1 MKLSTYNPHIM
12 KKAIVPAPFF
22 SAYPLKALNLPEQ
35 EKKSYLH
42 IITNATGKDK
52 EKKKYAEKENV
63 FPMHNV
69 YNEKGIPVV
78 VNRPL
83 SQTTT
88 DHIEEKDSDWFASY
102 E

>member
-12 KKAIVPAPFF
+12 KKAIVPASFF
-22 SAYPLKALNLPEQ
+22 SAYPLKALNLPEE

-42 IITNATGKDK
+42 IITNTAGKEK

-63 FPMHNV
+63 FPMRNV
-69 YNEKGIPVV
+69 YDEKGIQVII
-78 VNRPL
+78 NHPL
-83 SQTTT
+83 SQTTP
-88 DHIEEKDSDWFASY
+88 DHIEDKDSDWFASY